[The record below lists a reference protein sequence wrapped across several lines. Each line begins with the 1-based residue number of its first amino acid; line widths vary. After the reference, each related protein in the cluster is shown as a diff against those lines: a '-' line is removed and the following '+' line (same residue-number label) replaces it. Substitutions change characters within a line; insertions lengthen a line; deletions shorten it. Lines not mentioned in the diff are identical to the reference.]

1 MKAQKNLRSGL
12 TLVELIVGIGLTM
25 VVVTVLLN
33 IFRSSYQSQAFS
45 FTGGNLQVTA
55 RGTLDRINRQIRQ
68 ATNVTDALETYA
80 SGNNELILQLP
91 AIDANQAIINSTY
104 DYVIYRLDPA
114 TPTKLK
120 EIVIADASSSRRN
133 DTRTILA
140 NVNSI
145 SFTYYN
151 TDNQIIEN
159 SLADTKR
166 IRYQINSSQT
176 KYGKSVPITYS
187 EQATLRNK

>member
-1 MKAQKNLRSGL
+1 MKTRKNLRSGL

-45 FTGGNLQVTA
+45 FIGGNLQVTA

-68 ATNVTDALETYA
+68 STGVIDTLETYIT
-80 SGNNELILQLP
+80 SSNELILQLP
-91 AIDANQAIINSTY
+91 AIDSNQAIINSTY
-104 DYVIYRLDPA
+104 DYVIYRLDPDA
-114 TPTKLK
+114 PTKLK
-120 EIVIADASSSRRN
+120 EIVVANANSSRRN

-140 NVNSI
+140 NVSGV
-145 SFTYYN
+145 SFTFYN
-151 TDNQIIEN
+151 VDNEIIEV
-159 SLADTKR
+159 SLTDAKR

-176 KYGKSVPITYS
+176 KYGKSVPISYS